1 MPINTIEYAK
11 KYADTLDKIVLQGAA
26 TGFLKDNALGA
37 KFVGAKTVLIP
48 DMDFVGLG
56 DYNRDTGAP
65 GGAVT
70 TTFTPYTLPM
80 ERGRSIQ
87 VDEED
92 ADESGI
98 PNFISQAT
106 GEFTRTKIVPEI
118 DSYVLS
124 TLATHAINKSQTV
137 TGTLATNPLKIFNEA
152 SEAVWDTMGW
162 GEELVAFVDSKY
174 WAALNSSA
182 EITRQITVQ
191 DFKRGEVNTQVKSIN
206 GISIL
211 PVSSNRMRS
220 AYEFLSGGTGEEAGG
235 FLVDED
241 ALHTRLVMMPK
252 KGAALVEKTNKFK
265 IIQPSGDHDLFAWKA
280 IFRLYYGLLIK
291 KSMQNGI
298 FTFTEAQ
305 ATVAKPTAS
314 PAAGAVASGT
324 GITLATTTP
333 GATIYY
339 TLDGATPT
347 EESTKYTAPVAL
359 TANKTIKAIAVKR
372 GMADSEVLSSAYT
385 MS

>member
-1 MPINTIEYAK
+1 MP
-11 KYADTLDKIVLQGAA
+11 LL
-26 TGFLKDNALGA
+26 LK
-37 KFVGAKTVLIP
+37 
-48 DMDFVGLG
+48 
-56 DYNRDTGAP
+56 
-65 GGAVT
+65 
-70 TTFTPYTLPM
+70 
-80 ERGRSIQ
+80 
-87 VDEED
+87 
-92 ADESGI
+92 
-98 PNFISQAT
+98 
-106 GEFTRTKIVPEI
+106 
-118 DSYVLS
+118 
-124 TLATHAINKSQTV
+124 
-137 TGTLATNPLKIFNEA
+137 
-152 SEAVWDTMGW
+152 
-162 GEELVAFVDSKY
+162 
-174 WAALNSSA
+174 
-182 EITRQITVQ
+182 
-191 DFKRGEVNTQVKSIN
+191 
-206 GISIL
+206 
-211 PVSSNRMRS
+211 
-220 AYEFLSGGTGEEAGG
+220 
-235 FLVDED
+235 
-241 ALHTRLVMMPK
+241 
-252 KGAALVEKTNKFK
+252 KTNKFK

-339 TLDGATPT
+339 TPDGATPT